1 MATIPTPLLGRH
13 VSSVTV
19 RWQTPDANGL
29 LGNGT
34 STTQTITGIID
45 GVEIQGT
52 NQTETINNLT
62 STRENEVVIESAD
75 SIVLTEIMRDGINAA
90 NVNVLAAIWT
100 NADSADYCLVT
111 IARGGNSFTFYGL
124 MSDYS
129 ESIRKGKNT
138 ARMTFQMI
146 DIDASMANP
155 VYA

>member
-13 VSSVTV
+13 VTSVTA

-34 STTQTITGIID
+34 SSVQTITGIVD

-62 STRENEVVIESAD
+62 SFRENEVVIESAD
-75 SIVLTEIMRDGINAA
+75 SIVLTEIMRDGINVA
-90 NVNVLAAIWT
+90 NVNVLAALWM

-111 IARGGNSFTFYGL
+111 LARGGNSFTFYGM

-129 ESIRKGKNT
+129 ESIRKGKNV
-138 ARMTFQMI
+138 ARLTLQMA
-146 DIDASMANP
+146 DIDAATANP
-155 VYA
+155 AYA